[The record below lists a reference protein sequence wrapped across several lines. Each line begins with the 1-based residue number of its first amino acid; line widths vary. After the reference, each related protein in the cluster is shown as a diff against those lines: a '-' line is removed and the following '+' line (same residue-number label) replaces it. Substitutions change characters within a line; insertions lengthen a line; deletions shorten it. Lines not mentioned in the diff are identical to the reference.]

1 MLQPVKQTMETKN
14 IDLSA
19 LRIQRSQQTDGP
31 PRKTGTYIIIGALVL
46 VIAGAGYYLSQKIFA
61 PAIEVH
67 LVSVAWVSPS
77 QSNALLTASGYVVAQ
92 RKAAVASK
100 GTGRLVYLGFVE
112 GDRVKK
118 GQIIA
123 RLEDS
128 DVRAALQ
135 QARANLRMN
144 EADLYNAQ
152 QTLARQKA
160 LLEKGLTTQADY
172 DAANAQL
179 LQVEAAIEVAKAG
192 VDAAQ
197 VAVENT
203 LIRAPFDGT
212 VLTKNADIGEMV
224 VPMAASVGSKSA
236 VVTIADMSSLQ
247 VEADVSESNI
257 EHVIINQPCEITL
270 DAYPDIRYEGY
281 VAKIVPTA
289 DRAKAT
295 VLVKVAFK
303 AYDDRVL
310 PEMGAKVLF
319 LAKPTAKS
327 ALQEK
332 PFMAIPASAI
342 RERNGKKM
350 AFRVNDNTASGVP
363 VTTGRQSGGVVEI
376 VQGLSLGEKVID
388 PLSDEIDDGVKVTV
402 SK

>member
-1 MLQPVKQTMETKN
+1 METKN

-19 LRIQRSQQTDGP
+19 LRIKRSHEQQDGP
-31 PRKTGTYIIIGALVL
+31 PKKTGTYATIGAVLLVL
-46 VIAGAGYYLSQKIFA
+46 IIASYYLYQKIFS
-61 PAIEVH
+61 PAVEVH
-67 LVSVAWVSPS
+67 LVSVVWMSPS
-77 QSNALLTASGYVVAQ
+77 QSNAVLTASGYVVAQ

-100 GTGRLVYLGFVE
+100 GTGRLVYLGVVE

-118 GQIIA
+118 DRIIA

-128 DVRAALQ
+128 DVRASLE

-144 EADLYNAQ
+144 EADLYDAKQ
-152 QTLARQKA
+152 SLSRQKK

-172 DAANAQL
+172 DAADARMQR
-179 LQVEAAIEVAKAG
+179 VAAAIEVAQAG
-192 VDAAQ
+192 ASAAE
-197 VAVENT
+197 VALENT
-203 LIRAPFDGT
+203 LIRAPFNGT

-257 EHVIINQPCEITL
+257 ERVIISQPCEITL
-270 DAYPDIRYEGY
+270 DAYPDLRYEGY

-303 AYDDRVL
+303 IYDERVL

-319 LAKPTAKS
+319 LTKPTDKA

-332 PFMAIPASAI
+332 PFLSIPLSAI
-342 RERNGKKM
+342 AERNGKKVV
-350 AFRVNDNTASGVP
+350 FRVNDNAASAFAVI
-363 VTTGRQSGGVVEI
+363 TGRQMGGVVEI
-376 VQGLSLGEKVID
+376 TGGLSLGEKVID
-388 PLSDEIDDGVKVTV
+388 PLSDDITDGIKVTV
-402 SK
+402 TK